1 MSQPHRLSQAAW
13 YLVRQYA
20 GIYDVKMDYSAI
32 KTYLKPE
39 TVARAYFEVANLP
52 LITKTVTC
60 DLMGQ
65 AQPHTMDISTSTV
78 AGVESHRRTRADCMT
93 LYDYE
98 TEVKSVTPNDWV
110 DVILKRAA
118 TGYKNRE
125 FYEELARVLAVW
137 RTPFADTVIPP
148 YQWNAMTGHPFNL
161 VTPPTHNTYYPPP
174 IFNML
179 DHYTPIRY

>member
-1 MSQPHRLSQAAW
+1 MTKPQRLSQAAW

-20 GIYDVKMDYSAI
+20 GIYDVKMDYTAI
-32 KTYLKPE
+32 KTHLKPE

-52 LITKTVTC
+52 LIAKTVTWNM
-60 DLMGQ
+60 MGQ
-65 AQPHTMDISTSTV
+65 IEIVH
-78 AGVESHRRTRADCMT
+78 
-93 LYDYE
+93 
-98 TEVKSVTPNDWV
+98 SVTPNDWV

-118 TGYKNRE
+118 TGYKNRK

-179 DHYTPIRY
+179 DHYTPFRY